1 MPKEPSLLGGATP
14 SESKP
19 GPEGLP
25 AEEKAP
31 DLTPEQ
37 TADLKATLYTL
48 FTKTRQNAPLPLGF
62 ESQFEAVEKK
72 YPRDPGVQKMREMI
86 HETNRLFGAP
96 TQPTEQDRPRRG
108 PVRTGK
114 RKRR

>member
-1 MPKEPSLLGGATP
+1 MTKEPTLLGGATSDP
-14 SESKP
+14 EKKP
-19 GPEGLP
+19 DPAPELSV
-25 AEEKAP
+25 EE
-31 DLTPEQ
+31 
-37 TADLKATLYTL
+37 TADLKAELFNL
-48 FTKTRQNAPLPLGF
+48 FTKTRANAPLPLGF
-62 ESQFEAVEKK
+62 EEQFEAVEKRH
-72 YPRDPGVQKMREMI
+72 PRDPGVQKMREMI